1 MPIVKL
7 QDGREV
13 FYRVRESKR
22 SKRVRLTINP
32 RDGVVMVTPPGVSER
47 ILHEL
52 AMQWREWIESQLDAF
67 DMDPEEAPSEPSV
80 PATIQ
85 LAAVSEQWPVMERFC
100 SGREAQVRMRDRS
113 LVLLRGEDD
122 ASANAALR
130 RWLARH
136 ARRHLPQLLRDVSE
150 EIGLPYRSVSIR
162 AQRSRWGSCSHR
174 HDISLNQQLLF
185 LPPEW
190 VRHILIHELCHT
202 LELNH
207 SDAFWVHVERF
218 DPNWQQ
224 TRKSIRQGW
233 HHVPP
238 WALG

>member
-7 QDGREV
+7 HDGRDV
-13 FYRVRESKR
+13 SYRVRESKR
-22 SKRVRLTINP
+22 SRRVRLTINP
-32 RDGVVMVTPPGVSER
+32 RDGIVMVTPPGVSQR
-47 ILHEL
+47 VLHAL
-52 AMQWREWIESQLDAF
+52 ALDWREWIAHQIDEF
-67 DMDPEEAPSEPSV
+67 DMDASASPKEPAV
-80 PATIQ
+80 PAVIQ
-85 LAAVSEQWPVMERFC
+85 LAAIAEQWPIMERF
-100 SGREAQVRMRDRS
+100 SPGREAQVRMRDRS

-136 ARRHLPQLLRDVSE
+136 ARRHLPELLTAISD
-150 EIGLPYRSVSIR
+150 EIGLPYRSVSVR

-207 SDAFWVHVERF
+207 SNAFWAHVERF
-218 DPNWQQ
+218 DPNWQA
-224 TRKSIRQGW
+224 TRKSVRHAW
-233 HHVPP
+233 HCVPP